1 MTEEMF
7 SGGCDFCPGTLPT
20 IRLRSTK
27 YTADKS
33 LRIRI
38 CRACIL
44 VALKGIEGPEEYLS
58 VIEDRDA
65 DLETLRVANS

>member
-1 MTEEMF
+1 VTEEMF
-7 SGGCDFCPGTLPT
+7 SEGCDFCPGTLPT

-27 YTADKS
+27 YTAGKN

-44 VALKGIEGPEEYLS
+44 VALKGIEEPEEYPS
-58 VIEDRDA
+58 VIEDRDWV
-65 DLETLRVANS
+65 LETLRVANT